1 MYDLVVE
8 FIWKDRKHLATSG
21 YEIEEIEYYS
31 ETDQNKDGFIP
42 VPRAISDKFDHDMI
56 EDLLKAERAKEL
68 GHAETCFHE
77 SQGDDCEN

>member
-8 FIWKDRKHLATSG
+8 FEWRERKHIATSG
-21 YEIEEIEYYS
+21 YEVEEIEFYS
-31 ETDQNKDGFIP
+31 ESDQSPSGFIQ
-42 VPRAISDKFDHDMI
+42 VPRSISDKFDHDMI

-77 SQGDDCEN
+77 PQGGDCEH